1 MNKRNKHHFAEA
13 QFNSKVCFDGEEI
26 KQARRQGGGAPVL
39 LPPPP
44 GINGQRLKSGVMGKK

>member
-26 KQARRQGGGAPVL
+26 KQARRQGGGTSPFA
-39 LPPPP
+39 PPP